1 MMRYPKTK
9 QPALSPFLL
18 SESASERPFYQER
31 GTENATQLS
40 RCDSIEL
47 YGRIDT
53 SIRSFDWGA

>member
-1 MMRYPKTK
+1 MRYPKTK

-18 SESASERPFYQER
+18 SESASEHPFYQER

-53 SIRSFDWGA
+53 RSRRIAG